1 MHLRIR
7 WQESHRSHRRR
18 ILAQAASTI
27 LFLLGILALGF
38 CAFVFL
44 EAKYYQATELRD
56 FERSLAVW
64 APPGAVPE
72 AAAPSRLEIPSVG
85 ISVMVHEGVGSRNL
99 RLGAGHIPGTALPG
113 EAGNIGIAAH
123 RDSYFRGL
131 RNIRLNDTIL
141 LTTLGGTYQYSVEWT
156 RVVPADEKNLLA
168 SSGESSLTL
177 VTCYPFYYV
186 GSAPDRFIVRAR
198 RVGSTH

>member
-56 FERSLAVW
+56 FERRMPTSDK
-64 APPGAVPE
+64 P
-72 AAAPSRLEIPSVG
+72 
-85 ISVMVHEGVGSRNL
+85 
-99 RLGAGHIPGTALPG
+99 
-113 EAGNIGIAAH
+113 
-123 RDSYFRGL
+123 
-131 RNIRLNDTIL
+131 
-141 LTTLGGTYQYSVEWT
+141 
-156 RVVPADEKNLLA
+156 
-168 SSGESSLTL
+168 
-177 VTCYPFYYV
+177 
-186 GSAPDRFIVRAR
+186 
-198 RVGSTH
+198 